1 MKNGKKPTLSQKK
14 EMKLHG
20 LQPENWLVIK
30 DTREFL
36 EVVSRMELKRLEQA
50 GNGPEDYTGVSKMAD
65 VKTRELGK
73 IVKKRLI
80 ELEMTQVQLANILGT
95 SPQELCRML
104 KGKRPGYKYRK
115 QMLKILKI
123 NENDVA

>member
-1 MKNGKKPTLSQKK
+1 
-14 EMKLHG
+14 
-20 LQPENWLVIK
+20 
-30 DTREFL
+30 
-36 EVVSRMELKRLEQA
+36 
-50 GNGPEDYTGVSKMAD
+50 MAD

-95 SPQELCRML
+95 TPQELCRML

-123 NENDVA
+123 NEAVYRLPGDEEQERNDKSHKNRRG

>member
-1 MKNGKKPTLSQKK
+1 M
-14 EMKLHG
+14 
-20 LQPENWLVIK
+20 
-30 DTREFL
+30 
-36 EVVSRMELKRLEQA
+36 EQA

-80 ELEMTQVQLANILGT
+80 ELEMTQVQLANT

>member
-1 MKNGKKPTLSQKK
+1 
-14 EMKLHG
+14 MKLHG
-20 LQPENWLVIK
+20 LQPENWLGGK
-30 DTREFL
+30 GHQEFL
-36 EVVSRMELKRLEQA
+36 EVVSRMELSGLEQT

>member
-1 MKNGKKPTLSQKK
+1 
-14 EMKLHG
+14 
-20 LQPENWLVIK
+20 
-30 DTREFL
+30 
-36 EVVSRMELKRLEQA
+36 
-50 GNGPEDYTGVSKMAD
+50 MAD
-65 VKTRELGK
+65 VKTKELGK

-95 SPQELCRML
+95 TPQELCRML

-123 NENDVA
+123 NENDVAQGAGYGLA